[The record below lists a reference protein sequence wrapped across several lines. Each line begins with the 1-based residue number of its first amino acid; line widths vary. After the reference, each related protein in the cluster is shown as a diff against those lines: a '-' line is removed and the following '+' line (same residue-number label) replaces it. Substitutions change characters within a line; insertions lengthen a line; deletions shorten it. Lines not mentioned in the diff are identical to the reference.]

1 MVELLAPA
9 GDFEALEAALMYG
22 ADAVYLG
29 GPQLQ
34 LRAKRTAFD
43 ETGLQKAVAM
53 AHEKGKKVY
62 VTVNAFAYDDE
73 IDRMADYARYLFDIG
88 ADAAI
93 VGDIGILCAIK
104 DAAPELAVHVS
115 TQANCMNA
123 RAARAYWDM
132 GAARVVLSR
141 EVSLEQIAELHSRIP
156 AQLELEAFVHGAMC
170 MAYSGRCIISSYL
183 AGRSGNR
190 GLCAQPCRWNYV
202 LLEEKR
208 PGEYIPIEENDAGTQ
223 ILSSHDL
230 CMIDYVKQLE
240 AAGVCSFKIEG
251 RMKSAYYTA
260 TVTNAYRRAID
271 ETAGLDFCRG
281 ELSSIRHRP
290 YSTGFYFRELA
301 QNHAHD
307 PADQFECV
315 FAAKVLSCEYGTATI
330 QQRGNF
336 AVGDVLE
343 TIAREGDTKKIPVT
357 ALINEEGQSQP
368 NAPHPMQ
375 VLKMPCDCVLTAG
388 EFLRKR
394 VEK

>member
-73 IDRMADYARYLFDIG
+73 IDRTADYARYLFDIG

-115 TQANCMNA
+115 MQANCMNA

-240 AAGVCSFKIEG
+240 AAGVGSF
-251 RMKSAYYTA
+251 
-260 TVTNAYRRAID
+260 
-271 ETAGLDFCRG
+271 
-281 ELSSIRHRP
+281 
-290 YSTGFYFRELA
+290 
-301 QNHAHD
+301 
-307 PADQFECV
+307 
-315 FAAKVLSCEYGTATI
+315 
-330 QQRGNF
+330 
-336 AVGDVLE
+336 
-343 TIAREGDTKKIPVT
+343 
-357 ALINEEGQSQP
+357 
-368 NAPHPMQ
+368 
-375 VLKMPCDCVLTAG
+375 
-388 EFLRKR
+388 
-394 VEK
+394 